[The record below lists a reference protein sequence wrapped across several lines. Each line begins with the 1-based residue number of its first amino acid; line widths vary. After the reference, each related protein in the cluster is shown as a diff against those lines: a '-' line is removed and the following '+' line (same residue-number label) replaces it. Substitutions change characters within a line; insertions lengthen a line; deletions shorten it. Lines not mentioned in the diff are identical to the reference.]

1 MEEWL
6 MLDRIR
12 ALRHSDPHDDGADVD
27 DYSTPSAGFM
37 PYEDVRDQ
45 FGFIPDRPDQ
55 DSFKEERG

>member
-1 MEEWL
+1 

-12 ALRHSDPHDDGADVD
+12 ASQHLDPNDYGANFD
-27 DYSTPSAGFM
+27 DYSTPLAGFM